1 MGQSYG
7 GFGEM
12 SDQQQL
18 DNIEDKLNKVHKR
31 LKEMEELFYLKLV
44 GDDKRLRRMENI
56 LIAIAIG
63 IAIIFSYEYAWWR

>member
-1 MGQSYG
+1 
-7 GFGEM
+7 M

-18 DNIEDKLNKVHKR
+18 DNLEDKLYKVHKR
-31 LKEMEELFYLKLV
+31 LKEMEELFHLKLD

>member
-1 MGQSYG
+1 
-7 GFGEM
+7 M

-31 LKEMEELFYLKLV
+31 LKEMEELFHLILV

>member
-1 MGQSYG
+1 
-7 GFGEM
+7 M

-31 LKEMEELFYLKLV
+31 LKEMEELFHLKLV
-44 GDDKRLRRMENI
+44 CDDKRLRRMENI

>member
-1 MGQSYG
+1 
-7 GFGEM
+7 M

-31 LKEMEELFYLKLV
+31 LKEMEELFHLKLV
-44 GDDKRLRRMENI
+44 GDDNRLRRMENI

>member
-1 MGQSYG
+1 
-7 GFGEM
+7 M

-18 DNIEDKLNKVHKR
+18 DNTEDKLNKIHKR
-31 LKEMEELFYLKLV
+31 LKEMEELFHLKLV

>member
-1 MGQSYG
+1 
-7 GFGEM
+7 M

-18 DNIEDKLNKVHKR
+18 DNIEDELNKVHKR
-31 LKEMEELFYLKLV
+31 LKEMEELFHLKLV

>member
-1 MGQSYG
+1 
-7 GFGEM
+7 M

-31 LKEMEELFYLKLV
+31 LKEMEELFHLKLV
-44 GDDKRLRRMENI
+44 GDGKRLRRMENI

>member
-1 MGQSYG
+1 
-7 GFGEM
+7 M

-18 DNIEDKLNKVHKR
+18 DNIEDKLNKVQKR